1 MMQFGSRRR
10 RSGRGMF
17 DTDGDDG
24 SVLEGVQESVGDQ
37 LREARDS
44 ADEAIRIMQVQSWKA
59 SAEILTGLLA
69 IARSQVARAEK
80 KAPKIEKLVVE

>member
-1 MMQFGSRRR
+1 
-10 RSGRGMF
+10 MF
-17 DTDGDDG
+17 DIDVDDD
-24 SVLEGVQESVGDQ
+24 SVPEGVQEGVQQVAGQ
-37 LREARDS
+37 VREARES

-80 KAPKIEKLVVE
+80 KAPKIEKIVVE